1 MDPLMKEIYKILGVS
16 PVERNDNCVHG
27 NDWRH
32 CLTCEKQ
39 EERRQEAREVME
51 EYRRAKDGE

>member
-1 MDPLMKEIYKILGVS
+1 MDDLMKEIYKILGVS
-16 PVERNDNCVHG
+16 PVPRTDNCVHG

-39 EERRQEAREVME
+39 EERRQEAAEIMA
-51 EYRRAKDGE
+51 EYRRAKYGE

>member
-1 MDPLMKEIYKILGVS
+1 MDELMKEIYRILGVS
-16 PVERNDNCVHG
+16 LPERTDNCIHG
-27 NDWRH
+27 NDSRQ

-39 EERRQEAREVME
+39 ELRKQEAREVME